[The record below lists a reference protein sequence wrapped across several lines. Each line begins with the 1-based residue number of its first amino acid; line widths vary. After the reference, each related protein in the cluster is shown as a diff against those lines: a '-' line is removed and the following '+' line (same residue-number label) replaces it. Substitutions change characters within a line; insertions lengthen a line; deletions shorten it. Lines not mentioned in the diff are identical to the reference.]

1 MHRTIRRAA
10 VIGAGTMGAGIA
22 AHLANAGIPTY
33 LLDIVPWEL
42 TPKEEAKGL
51 TLESP
56 QVRNR
61 IVNEGFRRMTK
72 SKPAALV
79 NKEAAN
85 LITVGNTE
93 DDFAW
98 VGEADWVI
106 EVIIER
112 LDIKQ
117 KLMERIEAVRKPD
130 SIVSSNTSGLPIHAI
145 AEGRSADFKAHF
157 LGTHFFNPPRYMKL
171 LEVIPTPDTDPT
183 IVADIAQFAENAL
196 GKGVVMANDTPN
208 FIGNRLAFIPMA
220 KIIEYAIDNGYTV
233 PEVDMLTGPLVGRPK
248 TGTFRLADLVGVDIL
263 AHIARNLYDL
273 LPHDPEREIL
283 KAPGFNR
290 VLDGMVERNWL
301 GNKTKVGFTKVI
313 RGEGGKK
320 EFWPLNF
327 ETFEHE
333 AMDKPRFESVGA
345 FRKQPLPER
354 LHSMAAAE
362 DKAGKFVWFVES
374 RTLAY
379 AAHIMPEVSDD
390 VLAVDNAM
398 KWGFTWEVGPFE
410 TWDILGVAATVERME
425 ADGLKVAGWVK
436 EMLASGAD
444 SFYRNENGVRQRWV
458 VGQGYVDIAPDPKII
473 VLKDWKQDASRVIAT
488 NASSSLLDIG
498 DGVALLEFH
507 AETPGGKV
515 MNMLDEDVFDMVTE
529 AIERTERDFAGLV
542 IGNQGEYFSAGA
554 NIFLIAVNAQQ
565 GNWDKLDELSQKL
578 QNMRAVFTGCSKPV
592 VAAPFSVTLGGGT
605 EVALAADRIV
615 AASEMYMGL
624 PEVGVGIL
632 PAGGGTKEMVRR
644 VISPAAKLEHVG
656 IDKYIQEA
664 ALTIAMAKV
673 STSAAEARDL
683 GFLAPCDRI
692 VMNKDHL
699 VAEAKAEV
707 LAMVSTGYRP
717 TFTAKNCYA
726 AGRDALASLKV
737 FIEMQK
743 KAGYISEHDAKVA
756 NKVAYVMCGGELT
769 APQWVDEQYFLD
781 LEREAFLS
789 LAGEPLTQARLW
801 HMLQTGK
808 PLRN

>member
-61 IVNEGFRRMTK
+61 IVNEGFKRMTK

-85 LITVGNTE
+85 LITVGNLE

-117 KLMERIEAVRKPD
+117 QLMERIEAVRKPD

-145 AEGRSADFKAHF
+145 AEGRSDDFKAHF

-171 LEVIPTPDTDPT
+171 LEVIPTPDTDPAV
-183 IVADIAQFAENAL
+183 VADITWFAENAL

-290 VLDGMVERNWL
+290 ILDGMVERNWL

-345 FRKQPLPER
+345 NRKLPLPER
-354 LHSMAAAE
+354 LRGMVAAD
-362 DKAGKFVWFVES
+362 DKAGEFVWFVES

-425 ADGLKVAGWVK
+425 ADGLEVAGWVK

-444 SFYRNENGVRQRWV
+444 SFYRSSNGVKQRWV
-458 VGQGYVDIAPDPKII
+458 LGQGYVDITPDPKII

-515 MNMLDEDVFDMVTE
+515 MNMLDEDVFNMVTE

-565 GNWDKLDELSQKL
+565 GAWDTLDALSRKL
-578 QNMRAVFTGCSKPV
+578 QNMRYVFTGCSKPV
-592 VAAPFSVTLGGGT
+592 VA
-605 EVALAADRIV
+605 
-615 AASEMYMGL
+615 
-624 PEVGVGIL
+624 
-632 PAGGGTKEMVRR
+632 
-644 VISPAAKLEHVG
+644 
-656 IDKYIQEA
+656 
-664 ALTIAMAKV
+664 
-673 STSAAEARDL
+673 
-683 GFLAPCDRI
+683 
-692 VMNKDHL
+692 
-699 VAEAKAEV
+699 
-707 LAMVSTGYRP
+707 
-717 TFTAKNCYA
+717 
-726 AGRDALASLKV
+726 
-737 FIEMQK
+737 
-743 KAGYISEHDAKVA
+743 
-756 NKVAYVMCGGELT
+756 
-769 APQWVDEQYFLD
+769 
-781 LEREAFLS
+781 
-789 LAGEPLTQARLW
+789 
-801 HMLQTGK
+801 
-808 PLRN
+808 